1 MRIFR
6 CALLAASCA
15 VLPGPAIAQ
24 AMPGEVSRQQLDRQ
38 QYQDE
43 LLLRQRQFEQG
54 LDPSL
59 SGSRRLELERRNL
72 EEQQRQRELH
82 SEQQQRRIQREAT
95 LPNLPENQQSSERM
109 RGNAEFGREGQQL
122 LDELQ
127 FDP

>member
-1 MRIFR
+1 M
-6 CALLAASCA
+6 
-15 VLPGPAIAQ
+15 LPGPAVAQ

-59 SGSRRLELERRNL
+59 SGPRRLELERRQL
-72 EEQQRQRELH
+72 
-82 SEQQQRRIQREAT
+82 EQQQRQSELHSGQQQRLIQREAT
-95 LPNLPENQQSSERM
+95 LPNLPENQQSSERL
-109 RGNAEFGREGQQL
+109 RGNAEFSREGQQL